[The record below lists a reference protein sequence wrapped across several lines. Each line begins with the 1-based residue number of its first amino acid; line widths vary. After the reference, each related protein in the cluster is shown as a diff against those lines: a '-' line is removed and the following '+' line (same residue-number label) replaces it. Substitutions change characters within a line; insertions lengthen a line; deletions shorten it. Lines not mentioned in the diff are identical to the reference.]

1 MIKENQKLFNYFNIL
16 SDAAV
21 GVLSII
27 ISYVF
32 TFYILD
38 LDKNFPLIDYVKL
51 SILFIPIQLMTYA
64 CMRLY
69 DSFRTKSFSTEFG
82 RLFFAFIFDG
92 LFIIAMLY
100 VVKIFNF
107 SRIALFIFLLS
118 DLVIISAKRYIM
130 RKLLKKLRKKG
141 YNKKLVIIIGSG
153 QAAKDYLKTIKREK
167 DYGYECAGYI
177 SDTQTLSAKW
187 LGSFDKLTAA
197 LRLKNYDEAVCALN
211 ADQSNLLGTVV
222 EACELTGT
230 KISVIPS
237 IYNYMSPSS
246 SIDVVGDIP
255 TINIRRIPLDNVG
268 NAMLKRL
275 VDIVGSLVLLIL
287 TSPIT
292 LVSMLVIKI
301 TMGGD
306 VIFKQRRIGLNKKE
320 FVMYKLKSMKDNESS
335 DTAWSTDDD
344 PRKTRYG
351 AFMRKFSI
359 DGLPQLVNVLKGEM
373 SLVGPRP
380 EIPYYVNSFKDEI
393 PMYMIRHQVKPGITG
408 WAQIHG
414 YRGDTSIAKRV
425 EYDVRYI
432 ENWSF
437 FLDISILLR
446 TALSG
451 FINHEKL
458 KVFDGSKTEKSA
470 KEEAAAVK
478 TVSTN
483 TQEFVKIGK

>member
-211 ADQSNLLGTVV
+211 AGQSTLLGTVV

-301 TMGGD
+301 TMGGE
-306 VIFKQRRIGLNKKE
+306 VISNFTKKD
-320 FVMYKLKSMKDNESS
+320 L
-335 DTAWSTDDD
+335 
-344 PRKTRYG
+344 
-351 AFMRKFSI
+351 
-359 DGLPQLVNVLKGEM
+359 LC
-373 SLVGPRP
+373 
-380 EIPYYVNSFKDEI
+380 
-393 PMYMIRHQVKPGITG
+393 
-408 WAQIHG
+408 
-414 YRGDTSIAKRV
+414 TS
-425 EYDVRYI
+425 
-432 ENWSF
+432 
-437 FLDISILLR
+437 
-446 TALSG
+446 
-451 FINHEKL
+451 
-458 KVFDGSKTEKSA
+458 
-470 KEEAAAVK
+470 
-478 TVSTN
+478 
-483 TQEFVKIGK
+483 

>member
-359 DGLPQLVNVLKGEM
+359 DELPQLVNVLKGEM

>member
-1 MIKENQKLFNYFNIL
+1 MIKENQKLLNYFNVL

-27 ISYVF
+27 ISYLF

-38 LDKNFPLIDYVKL
+38 LDKNFPLLDYIKL

-92 LFIIAMLY
+92 LFIIALLY

-107 SRIALFIFLLS
+107 SRIALFIFLLT
-118 DLVIISAKRYIM
+118 DLILISVKRFTM
-130 RKLLKKLRKKG
+130 RKLLKKLRKNG
-141 YNKKLVIIIGSG
+141 YNKKMVIIIGSG
-153 QAAKDYLKTIKREK
+153 QAAKDYLETINREK

-187 LGSFDKLTAA
+187 LGSFDKLPAA
-197 LRLKNYDEAVCALN
+197 LKLKNYDEAICALN
-211 ADQSNLLGTVV
+211 AEQSGLLGSVV

-246 SIDVVGDIP
+246 IIDVVGDIP
-255 TINIRRIPLDNVG
+255 TINIRRIPLDNLG

-275 VDIVGSLVLLIL
+275 VDIVGALVMLII
-287 TSPIT
+287 TSPVVLT
-292 LVSMLVIKI
+292 SMLVIKI
-301 TMGGD
+301 TMGGSP
-306 VIFKQRRIGLNKKE
+306 IFKQKRIGYNKKE
-320 FVMYKLKSMKDNESS
+320 FTMYKLKSMRDSTIS
-335 DTAWSTDDD
+335 DTAWSTDND

-359 DGLPQLVNVLKGEM
+359 DELPQLVNVLKGEM

-380 EIPYYVNSFKDEI
+380 EIPYHVNNFKDEI

-414 YRGDTSIAKRV
+414 FRGDTSISKRV

-446 TALSG
+446 TVLSG

-458 KVFDGSKTEKSA
+458 KVFDGKNKTEKKA
-470 KEEAAAVK
+470 VEA
-478 TVSTN
+478 VSTN

>member
-1 MIKENQKLFNYFNIL
+1 
-16 SDAAV
+16 
-21 GVLSII
+21 
-27 ISYVF
+27 
-32 TFYILD
+32 
-38 LDKNFPLIDYVKL
+38 
-51 SILFIPIQLMTYA
+51 
-64 CMRLY
+64 
-69 DSFRTKSFSTEFG
+69 
-82 RLFFAFIFDG
+82 
-92 LFIIAMLY
+92 
-100 VVKIFNF
+100 
-107 SRIALFIFLLS
+107 
-118 DLVIISAKRYIM
+118 
-130 RKLLKKLRKKG
+130 
-141 YNKKLVIIIGSG
+141 
-153 QAAKDYLKTIKREK
+153 
-167 DYGYECAGYI
+167 
-177 SDTQTLSAKW
+177 
-187 LGSFDKLTAA
+187 
-197 LRLKNYDEAVCALN
+197 
-211 ADQSNLLGTVV
+211 
-222 EACELTGT
+222 
-230 KISVIPS
+230 
-237 IYNYMSPSS
+237 MSW
-246 SIDVVGDIP
+246 
-255 TINIRRIPLDNVG
+255 
-268 NAMLKRL
+268 
-275 VDIVGSLVLLIL
+275 VLLIL

-306 VIFKQRRIGLNKKE
+306 VIFKQRRIGPNKKE

-359 DGLPQLVNVLKGEM
+359 DELPQLVNVLKGEM

>member
-1 MIKENQKLFNYFNIL
+1 MIKENQKLLNYFNVL

-21 GVLSII
+21 GVISIV

-38 LDKNFPLIDYVKL
+38 LDKNFPLIDYIKL
-51 SILFIPIQLMTYA
+51 STIFIPIQLMTYA

-92 LFIIAMLY
+92 LFIIALLY

-118 DLVIISAKRYIM
+118 DLIIISAKRFIM
-130 RKLLKKLRKKG
+130 RKLLKKLRNKG
-141 YNKKLVIIIGSG
+141 YNKKMVIIIGSG
-153 QAAKDYLKTIKREK
+153 QAAKDYLKTINREK
-167 DYGYECAGYI
+167 EYGYECAGYI

-187 LGSFDKLTAA
+187 LGSFDKLTVA
-197 LRLKNYDEAVCALN
+197 LKLKNYDEAICAL
-211 ADQSNLLGTVV
+211 DVEQSGMLGSVV

-287 TSPIT
+287 TSPVI
-292 LVSMLVIKI
+292 LVSMLVIKL
-301 TMGGD
+301 TMGGE

-320 FVMYKLKSMKDNESS
+320 FTMYKLKSMRDNESS
-335 DTAWSTDDD
+335 DTAWSTNDD

-359 DGLPQLVNVLKGEM
+359 DELPQLVNVLKGEM

-380 EIPYYVNSFKDEI
+380 EIPFYVNSFKDEI

-414 YRGDTSIAKRV
+414 FRGDTSIAKRV
-425 EYDVRYI
+425 EYDIRYI

-437 FLDISILLR
+437 FLDISIILR

-451 FINHEKL
+451 FVNHEKL
-458 KVFDGSKTEKSA
+458 KIFDGSKKARSEKGTV
-470 KEEAAAVK
+470 EAVG
-478 TVSTN
+478 TN
-483 TQEFVKIGK
+483 TQEFVKINK